1 MTAGPTPGDDAAQL
15 DAQGIDPRGGLAPG
29 LLGWVRDGERF
40 FSLVLQSLQRCEAL
54 EQDNRRLREQLE
66 SMREELDTFKVE
78 RLEAAEALKTFAEHV
93 TRLATVTID
102 RLAARRR

>member
-1 MTAGPTPGDDAAQL
+1 MSGD
-15 DAQGIDPRGGLAPG
+15 LAPD
-29 LLGWVRDGERF
+29 LVGWVRNGERLF
-40 FSLVLQSLQRCEAL
+40 GLVLETLQRCEAV
-54 EQDNRRLREQLE
+54 EQENRQLREQLE
-66 SMREELDTFKVE
+66 ALREELNTFRVE

>member
-1 MTAGPTPGDDAAQL
+1 MSGD
-15 DAQGIDPRGGLAPG
+15 LAPE
-29 LLGWVRDGERF
+29 LLGWVRDGERLF
-40 FSLVLQSLQRCEAL
+40 GLVLQTLQRCEAL
-54 EQDNRRLREQLE
+54 EQENRRLQQEVGSL
-66 SMREELDTFKVE
+66 REELATFKME

>member
-1 MTAGPTPGDDAAQL
+1 MSGD
-15 DAQGIDPRGGLAPG
+15 LAPE
-29 LLGWVRDGERF
+29 LLGWVRDGERLF
-40 FSLVLQSLQRCEAL
+40 GLVLQTLQRCEAL

-66 SMREELDTFKVE
+66 SVREELDTFKVE

-102 RLAARRR
+102 RLAGRRR

>member
-1 MTAGPTPGDDAAQL
+1 MSGDV
-15 DAQGIDPRGGLAPG
+15 APE
-29 LLGWVRDGERF
+29 LLGWVRDGERLF
-40 FSLVLQSLQRCEAL
+40 GVVLQTLQRCEAL
-54 EQDNRRLREQLE
+54 EQDNRRLQEELGTL
-66 SMREELDTFKVE
+66 REELASFRME